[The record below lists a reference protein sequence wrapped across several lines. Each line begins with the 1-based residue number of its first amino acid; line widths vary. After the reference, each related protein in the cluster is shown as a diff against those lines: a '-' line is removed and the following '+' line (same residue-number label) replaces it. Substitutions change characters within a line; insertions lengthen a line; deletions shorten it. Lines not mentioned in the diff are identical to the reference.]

1 MQHQPSL
8 RIGYYRNTLLRRALI
23 TGMNLQNHHSIELC
37 KNSSICPRFWR
48 FLISRGR
55 MAWILFGRLINKQ
68 PFKPTLRRNLVRFA
82 LVRPD
87 FFFNFTLTPSER
99 HFLELSCHLNRLC
112 NQLIQQIT
120 TLFLQDA
127 LDAPTLTSSVN
138 DILEEFFQRKDIAK
152 IDTFAILNSLRKA
165 KLSFGADSKQW
176 TVCFSKETAIRC
188 GAKKMSLTVTTSGI
202 LEIFRKLN
210 DLIKNPFEK
219 DLFIL
224 MYREIFRHPS
234 FRLLAITGFE
244 LTVNRPYAYWYD
256 FMEWET
262 KREDF
267 LIACVESFI
276 RQPFFS
282 SKVAKRSSFTP
293 KSFTHFFDELG
304 GMLIR
309 CQTDD
314 LSRLDFSKMN
324 FDPMIE

>member
-1 MQHQPSL
+1 MQNQPPL
-8 RIGYYRNTLLRRALI
+8 RVGYYRITLLRSALER
-23 TGMNLQNHHSIELC
+23 GMNLERHHSIELC

-48 FLISRGR
+48 LLISRGR

-68 PFKPTLRRNLVRFA
+68 PFKPTLRLNLVRFA

-120 TLFLQDA
+120 TLFLRDA

-165 KLSFGADSKQW
+165 RISFGADSKQW
-176 TVCFSKETAIRC
+176 TVCFSKDTAIRC

-234 FRLLAITGFE
+234 FRLLVITGFE
-244 LTVNRPYAYWYD
+244 LTVNRPYEFWYESL
-256 FMEWET
+256 EWET
-262 KREDF
+262 KREGF
-267 LIACVESFI
+267 LTACAESFI
-276 RQPFFS
+276 CQPFFS
-282 SKVAKRSSFTP
+282 KKMAKYSSFTP
-293 KSFTHFFDELG
+293 ESFTHFFDEFRW
-304 GMLIR
+304 IVNR

>member
-1 MQHQPSL
+1 MKSQPPL
-8 RIGYYRNTLLRRALI
+8 RVGYYRNTLLRRALE
-23 TGMNLQNHHSIELC
+23 TGMNLQNDHSIELC
-37 KNSSICPRFWR
+37 KNNSICPRFWR
-48 FLISRGR
+48 LLISRGR

-68 PFKPTLRRNLVRFA
+68 PFKPTLRLNLVRFA

-127 LDAPTLTSSVN
+127 LDAPTLTSSFKY
-138 DILEEFFQRKDIAK
+138 ILDAFFRRGDIAK
-152 IDTFAILNSLRKA
+152 IDIFAILNSLRKA

-202 LEIFRKLN
+202 FDIFRQLY
-210 DLIKNPFEK
+210 DLIDNPMEK

-224 MYREIFRHPS
+224 MYREILRHQWFRI
-234 FRLLAITGFE
+234 LTITGFE
-244 LTVNRPYAYWYD
+244 LTINRHYAFWYD
-256 FMEWET
+256 FMKWET
-262 KREDF
+262 KRGHL
-267 LIACVESFI
+267 LIDCVGSFI

-282 SKVAKRSSFTP
+282 KKVAGRSSFVP
-293 KSFTHFFDELG
+293 ESFTHFFSELRYK
-304 GMLIR
+304 IHS

-314 LSRLDFSKMN
+314 LSQLDFSKMN